1 MPNIIDILARAQ
13 SLMNETALNSITPP
27 RAGGIMYDTLLV
39 LNQVQLEG
47 ASLLISKVYASVSAM
62 EADTTPTSD
71 LTGRVLKPGQLVV
84 IVTSDV
90 SSSDMGSEYRYNGP
104 GSWTYVG
111 KVGGLPLDTE
121 PTQGSTKG
129 ITSGAVFQVAA
140 EVNEKVRVVTLV
152 GQGNTGIYNEL
163 SGLEGGHS
171 YRVWIDY
178 WKTDQLTSS
187 WSNLSFYVRYDN
199 NGSYDY
205 LYTVSVPVT
214 MPKYVDI
221 TLPDG
226 VTKIEIGGRVNSGDN
241 ALVRL
246 DDITPL
252 LQGQVI
258 KRKIESPVSGK
269 AINTSNSTITGL
281 STVSGIYCH
290 FIPVRE
296 GEQYLI
302 RGEGKNSSTTR
313 LFALFTY
320 DSVGNNFVRGLT
332 FGSSGD
338 YRSSPRY
345 VVIPAGVTHL
355 AVNFNNYNSE
365 TDGAWLINGKGDRLL
380 PFWEFEVG
388 GMGSYKSTINLNN
401 LVVKGH
407 TYRLM
412 PKGVWETSSVSS
424 PNTILGVYIDLATR
438 VSDKITV
445 AGQALSKFYDFTIPA
460 DLDLSAHSVDV
471 SARANF
477 GFRASF
483 FLQDITA
490 SGKELFPLSGADGT
504 MATFMDAVQRKSD
517 NIGLTSSTWNNPY
530 GGRLYGFNRTTVRD
544 LLKATIYAAGNPRL
558 MDIMGATETEV
569 RVWGEHARVV
579 TITNDIPTQLA
590 TYYQTLHGS
599 VMPYKILANKA
610 GAHANESDLSDNG
623 FSLLVVAI
631 VSGHYV
637 AAVVGIGNTSQG
649 YTSGRNN
656 RVKGMI
662 ELLDIVKAHYDGAD
676 ISGMSVVSCEKAIA
690 AELPS
695 DVFPQCY
702 RKDAITPIYSQDAD
716 TIFMPASTSKVM
728 AAITMVDFLEMGD
741 FYRITDNADELVNDS
756 DYTAY
761 AGDVQSVETSFYAML
776 IASNGANTLSLARI
790 AGEKILNQTTS
801 LV

>member
-1 MPNIIDILARAQ
+1 MDYPFELVNNATTNDATKAATAAVAKGLKDDI
-13 SLMNETALNSITPP
+13 T
-27 RAGGIMYDTLLV
+27 
-39 LNQVQLEG
+39 QLE
-47 ASLLISKVYASVSAM
+47 AK
-62 EADTTPTSD
+62 
-71 LTGRVLKPGQLVV
+71 
-84 IVTSDV
+84 
-90 SSSDMGSEYRYNGP
+90 
-104 GSWTYVG
+104 
-111 KVGGLPLDTE
+111 
-121 PTQGSTKG
+121 
-129 ITSGAVFQVAA
+129 
-140 EVNEKVRVVTLV
+140 VNEKARIVSLV
-152 GQGNTGIYNEL
+152 GQGNTGVYTGL

-171 YRVWIDY
+171 YRIWIDS
-178 WKTDQLTSS
+178 WNTDQLTSN
-187 WSNLSFYVRYDN
+187 WSYLSFYVRYDN
-199 NGSYDY
+199 NGSYVY
-205 LYTVSVPVT
+205 LYTISVPVT
-214 MPKYVDI
+214 LPNYADI
-221 TLPDG
+221 TLPDN
-226 VTKIEIGGRVNSGDN
+226 VTSIEIGGRINSG
-241 ALVRL
+241 ATAQVRL

-252 LQGQVI
+252 QQGKNIQ
-258 KRKIESPVSGK
+258 RKVESPIANRS
-269 AINTSNSTITGL
+269 INTSNETATST
-281 STVSGIYCH
+281 SSSSGNHCL

-296 GEQYLI
+296 GEQYMI
-302 RGEGKNSSTTR
+302 RGEGKNSTVTR
-313 LFALFTY
+313 LFALYTY
-320 DSVGNNFVRGLT
+320 DPIGNNYVRGLT
-332 FGSSGD
+332 FTSSGD
-338 YRSSPRY
+338 FRLSPRY
-345 VVIPAGVTHL
+345 VVIPNGVTHL
-355 AVNFNNYNSE
+355 AVNFANYNSD
-365 TDGAWLINGKGDRLL
+365 TDGVWLINGKDERLL
-380 PFWEFEVG
+380 PFWEFEIG
-388 GMGSYKSTINLNN
+388 GMGNYGRKTNLND

-412 PKGVWETSSVSS
+412 PNGAWDTAGITS
-424 PNTILGVYIDLATR
+424 PNTILGVYIDMSTR
-438 VSDKITV
+438 ISNKITIG
-445 AGQALSKFYDFTIPA
+445 GQTLSKFYDFTIPK
-460 DLDLSAHSVDV
+460 DLDLSTHSVDV
-471 SARANF
+471 SARATF

-490 SGKELFPLSGADGT
+490 QEVELFPLSGADGA

-517 NIGLTSSTWNNPY
+517 NIGLTSSIWNNPY
-530 GGRLYGFNRTTVRD
+530 GGRLYGFNRTSVKD

-558 MDIMGATETEV
+558 MDIMGATETKV

-590 TYYQTLHGS
+590 TYYQTLHGTT
-599 VMPYKILANKA
+599 MPYKILANKA
-610 GAHANESDLSDNG
+610 GAHANESDLADNG

-662 ELLDIVKAHYDGAD
+662 ELLDIVKAHYDGVD

-690 AELPS
+690 SELPS

-702 RKDAITPIYSQDAD
+702 RKDAITPIHSQDAD

-776 IASNGANTLSLARI
+776 MASNGANTLSLARI